1 MIWDLWSDVYA
12 RINYLSVP
20 VHYIAN
26 GKLKDHFMCMIELP
40 TDVQKIGDNINIE
53 STEY

>member
-1 MIWDLWSDVYA
+1 MTWDLWTDVYT

-26 GKLKDHFMCMIELP
+26 GKLKDHVMCMTELQ
-40 TDVQKIGDNINIE
+40 TDVKKIGGNINIE
-53 STEY
+53 ITRI